1 MDNLL
6 TPERA
11 LKTIEVIDTGG
22 SIELLG
28 VVGFIIIALYVI
40 YRIYIKD

>member
-1 MDNLL
+1 MDKLL

-11 LKTIEVIDTGG
+11 LKTIEVMDTNG

>member
-11 LKTIEVIDTGG
+11 LKTIEVIDAGG
-22 SIELLG
+22 PIELLG

-40 YRIYIKD
+40 YKIYIKK

>member
-1 MDNLL
+1 MDKLL

-11 LKTIEVIDTGG
+11 LKTIESMETGG

-28 VVGFIIIALYVI
+28 VLGFIIIALYVI
-40 YRIYIKD
+40 YKVYTKD